1 MLPFGCPSCSVP
13 VQYSTVD
20 TLIRYTYV
28 VGTVLTHMGHRYVSL
43 HAILNGG
50 KAAAPLP
57 YVGESLKNASPERAP
72 VGVLSPQR
80 QYTEDVARLSKRSL
94 GTVGPASLR
103 FHRGCGVNHVIFI
116 GSESEKV
123 RGEKRDGEMPHICG
137 CHSIFSGGSLTSFP
151 GSVRSTAPFGRG
163 RTARKQ
169 PGAASG
175 IRDNGRP
182 QRRRNAGKRG
192 RCMPIP
198 EAKKKQE
205 FLIAPSLNPLRLH
218 RVLLIGWPNLLCHHL
233 YHHRT
238 VQTTPE
244 YPLFHPAAGETQPTP
259 PGRPAVAQRLSDS
272 DAATPPQ
279 ALGLRVRLSLWWSW
293 VGSHRVLYLPSGYL
307 RGASAATSE
316 KEKKSAADFTS

>member
-1 MLPFGCPSCSVP
+1 MPALPNYLSILRTIYSRFQGDDTVRYHP
-13 VQYSTVD
+13 VTGFSPEMRCCRLGARPVRCLYSTVD

-169 PGAASG
+169 PGAAGG
-175 IRDNGRP
+175 IRDNEDHNDVGM
-182 QRRRNAGKRG
+182 QENEVDACQFRRQ
-192 RCMPIP
+192 
-198 EAKKKQE
+198 KKNKN
-205 FLIAPSLNPLRLH
+205 S
-218 RVLLIGWPNLLCHHL
+218 
-233 YHHRT
+233 
-238 VQTTPE
+238 
-244 YPLFHPAAGETQPTP
+244 
-259 PGRPAVAQRLSDS
+259 
-272 DAATPPQ
+272 
-279 ALGLRVRLSLWWSW
+279 
-293 VGSHRVLYLPSGYL
+293 
-307 RGASAATSE
+307 
-316 KEKKSAADFTS
+316 

>member
-1 MLPFGCPSCSVP
+1 
-13 VQYSTVD
+13 
-20 TLIRYTYV
+20 
-28 VGTVLTHMGHRYVSL
+28 MGHRYVSL
-43 HAILNGG
+43 HAILNGD

-57 YVGESLKNASPERAP
+57 YAGESLKNASPERAP

-169 PGAASG
+169 PGAAGG
-175 IRDNGRP
+175 IRDNEDHNDVGM
-182 QRRRNAGKRG
+182 QENEVDACQFRRQ
-192 RCMPIP
+192 
-198 EAKKKQE
+198 KKKTRIPDRPFSE
-205 FLIAPSLNPLRLH
+205 PPPPASCASRRL
-218 RVLLIGWPNLLCHHL
+218 
-233 YHHRT
+233 
-238 VQTTPE
+238 
-244 YPLFHPAAGETQPTP
+244 AKP
-259 PGRPAVAQRLSDS
+259 P
-272 DAATPPQ
+272 
-279 ALGLRVRLSLWWSW
+279 
-293 VGSHRVLYLPSGYL
+293 LPSPL
-307 RGASAATSE
+307 SPPNSPDDARVSAVSPSRG
-316 KEKKSAADFTS
+316 

>member
-13 VQYSTVD
+13 VQYS
-20 TLIRYTYV
+20 RYTDKIHLRSRY
-28 VGTVLTHMGHRYVSL
+28 GTHPHGPSLCLTSRHSQRWYS
-43 HAILNGG
+43 

-192 RCMPIP
+192 
-198 EAKKKQE
+198 
-205 FLIAPSLNPLRLH
+205 
-218 RVLLIGWPNLLCHHL
+218 
-233 YHHRT
+233 
-238 VQTTPE
+238 
-244 YPLFHPAAGETQPTP
+244 
-259 PGRPAVAQRLSDS
+259 
-272 DAATPPQ
+272 
-279 ALGLRVRLSLWWSW
+279 
-293 VGSHRVLYLPSGYL
+293 
-307 RGASAATSE
+307 
-316 KEKKSAADFTS
+316 